1 MEGLSPKIDVVS
13 ILKYISEGS
22 KLQLSW
28 FSIKTGHREG
38 VQDKICMLISFY
50 SFVFVILLLVFTDL

>member
-38 VQDKICMLISFY
+38 GPGQNLHVNLI
-50 SFVFVILLLVFTDL
+50 L